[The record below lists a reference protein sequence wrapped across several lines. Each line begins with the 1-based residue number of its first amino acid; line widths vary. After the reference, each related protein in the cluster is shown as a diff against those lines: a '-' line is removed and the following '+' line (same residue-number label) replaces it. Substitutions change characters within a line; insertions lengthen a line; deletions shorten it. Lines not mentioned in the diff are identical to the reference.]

1 VIVCLLIS
9 LMTGKK
15 PDKYTRNM
23 VGWYLLGVA
32 SKQEFIQFLNRP
44 DNTGVKKRAEAELW
58 KKLGY

>member
-1 VIVCLLIS
+1 
-9 LMTGKK
+9 
-15 PDKYTRNM
+15 
-23 VGWYLLGVA
+23 VA